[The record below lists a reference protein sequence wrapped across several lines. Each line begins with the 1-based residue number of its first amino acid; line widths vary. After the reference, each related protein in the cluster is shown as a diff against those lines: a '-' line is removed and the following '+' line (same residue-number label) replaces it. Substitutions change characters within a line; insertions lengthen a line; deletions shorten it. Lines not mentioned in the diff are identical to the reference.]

1 MTIFVSTSWL
11 ASSLGDPNLV
21 AVDASWYLPA
31 ANRSPEAEFL
41 AGHIPGAVRFDID
54 QVSDRTSPLPH
65 MLPGAEAFASMM
77 GALGLAADMTLVVYD
92 GAGLFSAPRA
102 RWTLRTFGA
111 RDVRLLEG
119 GLPRWTAEGRPLQT
133 GPSARPPRIFD
144 AALDAASVRSFAEM
158 QAIVADRSATVVDAR
173 PGPRFR
179 GEVPEPRPGLRSGH
193 MPGARSLP
201 SDELLRDGTLK
212 GREELTALFHDAGVP
227 ERGAIV
233 ASCGSGVTAAIIALA
248 LESLGRPDTA
258 IYDGSWS
265 EWGGRDDTPVET
277 GPAR

>member
-11 ASSLGDPNLV
+11 ASSLGDAGLV
-21 AVDASWYLPA
+21 AVDASWYMPA

-54 QVSDRTSPLPH
+54 QVSDRASPLPH

-102 RWTLRTFGA
+102 RWTLRVFGA

-119 GLPRWTAEGRPLQT
+119 GLPRWTAEGRPLET

-144 AALDAASVRSFAEM
+144 ASFDAGSVRSFAEM
-158 QAIVADRSATVVDAR
+158 KAIVADRSATVVDAR

-193 MPGARSLP
+193 MPGAKSLP
-201 SDELLRDGTLK
+201 SDDLLRDGTLK
-212 GREELTALFHDAGVP
+212 SPEEITALLRGGGVP
-227 ERGAIV
+227 DSGAIV
-233 ASCGSGVTAAIIALA
+233 ASCGSGVTAAIVALA
-248 LESLGRPDTA
+248 LESTGRPDTA

-265 EWGGRDDTPVET
+265 EWGGRDDAPVET